1 MTYVIKQGDTDLFAI
16 DPRSGILKTIRGLD
30 YERESQHVLII
41 GTLENTSDLAG
52 ATTRVVVNVQDV
64 NDIPPVFT
72 TVPRPIKLEDNVP
85 IGATVVNLI
94 ATDSDGTAPGNQ
106 VRYIIIFFIFLYH
119 KECIYSVLNDEMYK
133 ILRNCVVCHN
143 VEIFVK

>member
-106 VRYIIIFFIFLYH
+106 VRYIIIFFIFLY
-119 KECIYSVLNDEMYK
+119 L
-133 ILRNCVVCHN
+133 
-143 VEIFVK
+143 